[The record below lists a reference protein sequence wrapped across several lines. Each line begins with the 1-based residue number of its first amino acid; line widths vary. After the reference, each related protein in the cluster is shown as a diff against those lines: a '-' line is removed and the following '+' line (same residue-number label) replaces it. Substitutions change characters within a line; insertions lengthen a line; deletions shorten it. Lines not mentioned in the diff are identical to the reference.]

1 MKLNYDFFMA
11 VETIEFLKKNKSNDY
26 IQAEKIAKAL
36 DYPLSYQQK
45 IMLIL
50 SKHGIVESKRGR
62 VGGARLR
69 KKEVTLLDIWTMTV
83 GVIDTAT
90 PVVPELKAPLKAFSE
105 ALKKVVI
112 CK

>member
-1 MKLNYDFFMA
+1 MILNYDFIMA
-11 VETIEFLKKNKSNDY
+11 VEIIQFLQKNKSGDY

-36 DYPLSYQQK
+36 DYSLGYLQK
-45 IMLIL
+45 TMLTL
-50 SKHGIVESKRGR
+50 AKNGIVESKRGR
-62 VGGARLR
+62 VGGARL
-69 KKEVTLLDIWTMTV
+69 KKKKVTLLDIWTMTV

-90 PVVPELKAPLKAFSE
+90 PDVPALKAPLKAFSG